1 MSYSVVYVELP
12 VAVSS
17 KLEHH
22 TVICYL
28 TMRGE
33 SASAI
38 YRQLAEVY
46 GDAVTY
52 DVVNRWCRSFLEG
65 QTSLADDERSG
76 RPSVITED
84 AINTVQSL
92 IDGNWRIT
100 VAEIER
106 YFNDVVCDPISHG
119 TDDVVK
125 VAVHEYFAKLDRNF
139 FTDGILKL
147 ITRYEKSLAYGSICR
162 KVAFR
167 M

>member
-1 MSYSVVYVELP
+1 MEPP

-17 KLEHH
+17 KLEHR
-22 TVICYL
+22 TVNRYL
-28 TMRGE
+28 TAHGE

-38 YRQLAEVY
+38 YRQLGEVY

-52 DVVNRWCRSFLEG
+52 DVVKRWHRSFLEG
-65 QTSLADDERSG
+65 RMSLADDERSG

-84 AINTVQSL
+84 AINTVQAL
-92 IDGNWRIT
+92 IDGDRWIT

-119 TDDVVK
+119 TDDAVK
-125 VAVHEYFAKLDRNF
+125 AAVHEYFAKLDWNF
-139 FTDGILKL
+139 FTDGISKL
-147 ITRYEKSLAYGSICR
+147 IMRYEKCLSKSVSR
-162 KVAFR
+162 VWEH